1 MEYVILLQIYNLH
14 YVFKVEPWFLQF
26 AKSFNKSRRF
36 LQYGVKADQL
46 EKYGRDIV
54 GIQVVDI
61 DNDKQYMN
69 DDDSKNVVVVNN
81 VLQI

>member
-1 MEYVILLQIYNLH
+1 MFSKSSRGFCNWPKA
-14 YVFKVEPWFLQF
+14 FK
-26 AKSFNKSRRF
+26 KSRRF

-46 EKYGRDIV
+46 EKYDRDIV
-54 GIQVVDI
+54 GIIVDI

>member
-1 MEYVILLQIYNLH
+1 MFSKSSRGFCNWPKA
-14 YVFKVEPWFLQF
+14 FK
-26 AKSFNKSRRF
+26 KSRRF

-46 EKYGRDIV
+46 EKYDRDIV
-54 GIQVVDI
+54 GIIVDI

-69 DDDSKNVVVVNN
+69 DDDSKIVVVVNS

>member
-1 MEYVILLQIYNLH
+1 MFSKSSRGFCNWPKA
-14 YVFKVEPWFLQF
+14 FK
-26 AKSFNKSRRF
+26 KSRRF